1 MMLLLLFLKTTDFR
15 KQVAYV
21 QLKIYKFFVGLCKG
35 RVILTIL
42 QKKT

>member
-21 QLKIYKFFVGLCKG
+21 QLKIYKFLCWSVQ
-35 RVILTIL
+35 R
-42 QKKT
+42 